1 MTMYGS
7 RGEDYA
13 EYMAQRFRP
22 ERVRSLQGAGALEKR
37 WGGKASK
44 RLHRRYRFQMW
55 LQRVCDRASSALNC
69 LLVVGGTIVFW
80 IAR

>member
-13 EYMAQRFRP
+13 EYLAQRFRP
-22 ERVRSLQGAGALEKR
+22 ERPRSLQGAGAFEKR
-37 WGGKASK
+37 WGGKARK
-44 RLHRRYRFQMW
+44 RFHRHHLRMW
-55 LQRVCDRASSALNC
+55 LQRVSYRASSALNC
-69 LLVVGGTIVFW
+69 FLVVGGIFAFW